1 MNSPITNKHGHWLM
15 AVAGMVFIALS
26 GSATADAPDLDGDG
40 IPNIVDPDVDGDGIP
55 NALDKNIDGG
65 IAKDGPYKGQYIGD
79 HLDNDN
85 PAEKDIDGDTLA
97 DDSLGE
103 TDIDGDGL
111 ADDDPLETDTD
122 GDGRLN
128 KDPSERDMDGDG
140 RLNDDPDEDD
150 QDGDGDDDR
159 SDDDDDNDGVAD
171 EDDLDHHPDEDE
183 MEVEQDLTPS
193 ASAPAESEAKV
204 EVQRLGTGKS
214 VLEFEAQGLPAGS
227 YEIVIGGVVR
237 GPLVLTGSGDETE
250 GESKFE
256 SDPNE
261 PDELLLD
268 FDAFGEPVSLQ
279 QGAVVFF
286 SGTIPTP
293 PPPAGGGEGSG
304 EDPGPHPASVAL
316 SPAGGLPAAAN
327 GSLEVEFGLLGPSG
341 FELQI
346 EDVPAGNYDV
356 LIDGVSRA
364 TMVVTAGGGQV
375 EFAAAPSGG
384 EVALDFLAAGKPI
397 SIAQAGVEFFSGT
410 IPEAAPG
417 N

>member
-1 MNSPITNKHGHWLM
+1 MNSPIMKRTGLCLT
-15 AVAGMVFIALS
+15 AVAGVVFISFS
-26 GSATADAPDLDGDG
+26 GPAKADAPDLDGDG
-40 IPNIVDPDVDGDGIP
+40 IPNIVDPDVDNDGIP

-65 IAKDGPYKGQYIGD
+65 IAKSGPYAGKYIGD

-128 KDPSERDMDGDG
+128 DDPSERDMDGDG
-140 RLNDDPDEDD
+140 RLNDDDDEDD

-159 SDDDDDNDGVAD
+159 FDSDDDNDGVAD
-171 EDDLDHHPDEDE
+171 EDDLDHHPESDE

-193 ASAPAESEAKV
+193 AGAPAESEAKV

-214 VLEFEAQGLPAGS
+214 VLKVKGQGLPAGS
-227 YEIVIGGVVR
+227 YDIVIGGAVR
-237 GPLVLTGSGDETE
+237 GPLVLSGSGNEAEGETE
-250 GESKFE
+250 FE

-261 PDELLLD
+261 PGELLLD
-268 FDAFGEPVSLQ
+268 FTAFGEAISLQ

-286 SGTIPTP
+286 SGTIPNP

-304 EDPGPHPASVAL
+304 EDPGPHPASIAL
-316 SPAGGLPAAAN
+316 TSAGNLPPAASA
-327 GSLEVEFGLLGPSG
+327 SLEAEFGLLGPSG
-341 FELQI
+341 LEVQL
-346 EDVPAGNYDV
+346 EDVPAGDYDV
-356 LIDGVSRA
+356 LIDGVARA
-364 TMVVTAGGGQV
+364 TVVVAGTGGQV
-375 EFAAAPSGG
+375 VFAAEPSGG
-384 EVALDFLAAGKPI
+384 EVALDFLAAGKPV
-397 SIAQAGVEFFSGT
+397 SIAQGGVEFFAGV
-410 IPEAAPG
+410 IPETAG